1 MRVNLK
7 LSLKDVIEKIIPFFN
22 KYPIDG
28 LKSKDF
34 LDLKKVALLMEQKSS
49 FNSGRIWRDQKNQI
63 RDE

>member
-1 MRVNLK
+1 MAIIEKLLKIMRVNLK

-49 FNSGRIWRDQKNQI
+49 FNSGRI
-63 RDE
+63 

>member
-1 MRVNLK
+1 VAIIEKLLKIMRVNLK

-49 FNSGRIWRDQKNQI
+49 FNSGRI
-63 RDE
+63 